1 MEEEN
6 NKIYLDN
13 KRIERYIEKL
23 EHFNK
28 LMELL
33 KEWTKN
39 INEEIFFTNLDLKEQ
54 FGIYHAYQI
63 IVEIMTDIIAM
74 AVKDLKIKPRDDY
87 SNINILKEKFF
98 FSEKIASKLRE
109 ANGLRNSLVHDYNG
123 VDDKAAYK
131 GIKNYIN
138 YLEKFYDLIN
148 QWLKK
153 NY

>member
-23 EHFNK
+23 ERFNK
-28 LMELL
+28 LMEHL

-39 INEEIFFTNLDLKEQ
+39 VNEEIFFTNLDLKEQ

-74 AVKDLKIKPRDDY
+74 TVKDLKIKPRDDY
-87 SNINILKEKFF
+87 SNINILKEKNF
-98 FSEKIASKLRE
+98 FSEKIASKLRK

-123 VDDKAAYK
+123 VDDKTAYK
-131 GIKNYIN
+131 GIKNYFN
-138 YLEKFYDLIN
+138 YLEKFYDVIN

-153 NY
+153 TY